1 MNRSIA
7 ALAAAAAAAAAV
19 LSLSAAAYAQVKA
32 TQVAAAQ
39 VAIQEPWVRG
49 TVPQQ
54 KATGAFMRLTAAR
67 DLRLVAARSPIAG
80 TVEVHEMKMQDQM
93 MRMRQIPALDLPKH
107 RAVALAPG
115 GYHIMLIDLKQ
126 PLSAGQRVAITLVF
140 EDATG
145 QRSEQTV
152 QAPVRALGANPP

>member
-1 MNRSIA
+1 MNYRIL
-7 ALAAAAAAAAAV
+7 ALAAVAA
-19 LSLSAAAYAQVKA
+19 LSLSGIAH
-32 TQVAAAQ
+32 AQ

-67 DLRLVAARSPIAG
+67 DLRLVAARSPVAN
-80 TVEVHEMKMQDQM
+80 TAEVHEMKMQGQM
-93 MRMRQIPALDLPKH
+93 MRMRQIAALDLPKD

-126 PLSAGQRVAITLVF
+126 PLAAGQQVAITLVF
-140 EDATG
+140 EDAAG
-145 QRSEQTV
+145 KRSEQTV
-152 QAPVRALGANPP
+152 QAPVRALGAGH